1 MARIPLP
8 ERGQPLDLSYI
19 YLMAQ
24 AINDLAGEGSALTQ
38 NNNFIM
44 QGQVGGSKSS
54 KLLKSQTVGAY
65 TTISA
70 TSVKSGDEYTSTITF
85 TQPFSSPPIVTATV
99 VNTSDTK
106 SGTDVTLTIK
116 NITATDVTVSAKF
129 GTSGVSTIGVN
140 IIAVGLPSGV

>member
-19 YLMAQ
+19 YLVAQ

-38 NNNFIM
+38 SNNFVL
-44 QGQVGGSKSS
+44 QGQVGGNKSS
-54 KLLKSQTVGAY
+54 KLLKSQVIGGY

-70 TSVKSGDEYTSTITF
+70 TSVKSGDEYTSTVTF
-85 TQPFSSPPIVTATV
+85 LQPFSTPPIVTATV

-106 SGTDVTLTIK
+106 SGTDITLTIK
-116 NITATDVTVSAKF
+116 TITSTDVTVSAKF
-129 GTSGVSTIGVN
+129 GTSGVTTIGIN

>member
-19 YLMAQ
+19 YAMAQ

-38 NNNFIM
+38 SNNFVL
-44 QGQVGGSKSS
+44 QGQVGGNKSS
-54 KLLKSQTVGAY
+54 KLLKAQVIGGY

-70 TSVKSGDEYTSTITF
+70 TSVKSGDEYTSSISF
-85 TQPFSSPPIVTATV
+85 NQAFSTPPIVTATV
-99 VNTSDTK
+99 QNTSDTK

-116 NITATDVTVSAKF
+116 SITSTDVTVSAKF
-129 GTSGVSTIGVN
+129 GTTGVSTIGVN
-140 IIAVGLPSGV
+140 IIAVGLPSGA